1 MNTETR
7 INGYVIRKLD
17 HLLAARAL
25 EGMADDGTASLIL
38 GADMVTIRRAQA

>member
-7 INGYVIRKLD
+7 IDGYVFRKLD

-25 EGMADDGTASLIL
+25 EGIKDDGTASLIL
-38 GADMVTIRRAQA
+38 GADMVAGGRAQV

>member
-1 MNTETR
+1 MKTETR
-7 INGYVIRKLD
+7 LDGYVFRKLD

-38 GADMVTIRRAQA
+38 GADMVAIRRVQA